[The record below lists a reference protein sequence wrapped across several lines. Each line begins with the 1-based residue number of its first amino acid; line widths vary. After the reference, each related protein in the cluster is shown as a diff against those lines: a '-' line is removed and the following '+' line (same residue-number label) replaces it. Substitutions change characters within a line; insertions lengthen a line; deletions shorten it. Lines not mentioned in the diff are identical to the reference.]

1 MSTVIQPSYSFA
13 NSIEVSSNGKERPI
27 AHPSNYPMRPIA
39 FHLQPLI
46 YWFVVCILMLNSVYE
61 ASF

>member
-27 AHPSNYPMRPIA
+27 AHTMRPIA

-61 ASF
+61 ARF